1 MPHSLAT
8 LGAKDWVVYHLR
20 QGLFRTSLVTLDLT
34 HFLYRGVAWVYH
46 LLRPT
51 KELPGLETSLQR
63 EVSELAKREFG
74 VEIDEQA
81 FAG

>member
-1 MPHSLAT
+1 MPHSLAV
-8 LGAKDWVVYHLR
+8 LGPKNWVVYYLR

-34 HFLYRGVAWVYH
+34 HFLYRGVSWVYH
-46 LLRPT
+46 FFRPNQ
-51 KELPGLETSLQR
+51 ELAGLETSLQK